1 MTFFDFS
8 RDVQRAVDEVED
20 AASRLSA
27 KTTIHRARF
36 PAAVKRAGFQFLTGG
51 SSFIPGNHD
60 LVIGAA
66 PWSDPDLSV
75 LENLAPFARSG
86 TVRISVFDIDDLDF
100 SEMVRMLPGICRFM
114 RTPVVLQYRHSGLSY
129 FGEGQDAIFTAPIAL
144 RAAAPL

>member
-1 MTFFDFS
+1 M
-8 RDVQRAVDEVED
+8 
-20 AASRLSA
+20 
-27 KTTIHRARF
+27 
-36 PAAVKRAGFQFLTGG
+36 TGG
-51 SSFIPGNHD
+51 SSFIPGNPIF
-60 LVIGAA
+60 VIGAA